1 MPKVIRSKLWRVT
14 YLIENFSCCKPSE
27 RLAAPGGVF
36 MHTVSSLRFFT
47 MVGRLSRRSFALTLA
62 ALFGGTGLFLTFYNN
77 LTLPIVYGVST
88 SFPGEPLRA
97 FRLLNT
103 ASSLIPQCGAE
114 PDLRCARLTHRPL
127 LHRQYCQYR
136 PFAPKG
142 HPTIHLSCGTFLWYN
157 DKRTIIVL

>member
-1 MPKVIRSKLWRVT
+1 
-14 YLIENFSCCKPSE
+14 
-27 RLAAPGGVF
+27 

-103 ASSLIPQCGAE
+103 A
-114 PDLRCARLTHRPL
+114 
-127 LHRQYCQYR
+127 
-136 PFAPKG
+136 
-142 HPTIHLSCGTFLWYN
+142 
-157 DKRTIIVL
+157 RTISSFDLK